1 MAASIPASTWGAR
14 MATACGQC
22 GSTSPTTLTGQCH
35 WYDGRWFCSK
45 VCRHAA
51 GDRSGCYGW
60 DCGCTRYAKKRRLL
74 RGHRAEMRVMM
85 DFIEDRGL
93 EDELQDDMISETGNT
108 NYFLGSDSE
117 MDEGSDVEDPE
128 AQAKEEASALRAE
141 TANRQSFLEA
151 VQGALHCRSVQTDLE
166 RARMQLEDARS
177 KGL

>member
-1 MAASIPASTWGAR
+1 MPLTAR
-14 MATACGQC
+14 TCAHCDRPESATVLGGWWRDRWYCGRECQ
-22 GSTSPTTLTGQCH
+22 
-35 WYDGRWFCSK
+35 
-45 VCRHAA
+45 HAA
-51 GDRSGCYGW
+51 GDRSACLGW